1 MGDTSAEQEVVLAQ
15 VREWVQQSGFNKTN
29 RWDDYDLLRF
39 CRGRKFVL
47 VDIQKM
53 FQDHI
58 NWRAAQSIDDI
69 TTTWQFPEAD
79 KVAEIYPQFYHKVD
93 KKGRPL
99 YIERLG
105 TLDVTKLW
113 TVTTEERM
121 MRNFA

>member
-1 MGDTSAEQEVVLAQ
+1 
-15 VREWVQQSGFNKTN
+15 
-29 RWDDYDLLRF
+29 
-39 CRGRKFVL
+39 VL

-69 TTTWQFPEAD
+69 TSSWQFPEAE

-105 TLDVTKLW
+105 TLDVPKLW

-121 MRNFA
+121 MRNFAWSFEVLFAFKYPACSAVAGHRIEQTFSLLDMTGFSATSMTS